1 MINKKIKQ
9 EKIKK
14 IFICKYCYKIFTQFG
29 HLKRHCNIHNK
40 RNSYPCSKCNKIF
53 TRKDSVLRHN
63 RIHTGEKPYT
73 CIICNKKFSRSDI
86 LKGHYVKCY
95 NLTLYNSKYKC
106 NICKKKFIYSK
117 QLIKHKN
124 NNINY
129 LDMCLQKL

>member
-1 MINKKIKQ
+1 M
-9 EKIKK
+9 
-14 IFICKYCYKIFTQFG
+14 
-29 HLKRHCNIHNK
+29 KRHCNIHSK
-40 RNSYPCSKCNKIF
+40 KNSYSCNICSKIF

-63 RIHTGEKPYT
+63 RIHTGEKPYK
-73 CIICNKKFSRSDI
+73 CNICNKKFSRSKL
-86 LKGHYVKCY
+86 LKDHYVKCY